1 MRTIVSDELNK
12 RDVGRGMHHTT
23 QILGKI
29 RNVHAEVL
37 EITKD
42 IKNNSI
48 PSSADTP
55 VQEIY
60 GQATNNER
68 PTGQILHSYNGG
80 LHILP
85 QIGSCQ
91 T

>member
-1 MRTIVSDELNK
+1 MNKNK
-12 RDVGRGMHHTT
+12 RDVGGGMHHAI
-23 QILGKI
+23 QILDEI
-29 RNVHAEVL
+29 QNVHAEVL
-37 EITKD
+37 EIIKD
-42 IKNNSI
+42 INNNSR

-68 PTGQILHSYNGG
+68 PTGQILHCYNGG
-80 LHILP
+80 LHTLP